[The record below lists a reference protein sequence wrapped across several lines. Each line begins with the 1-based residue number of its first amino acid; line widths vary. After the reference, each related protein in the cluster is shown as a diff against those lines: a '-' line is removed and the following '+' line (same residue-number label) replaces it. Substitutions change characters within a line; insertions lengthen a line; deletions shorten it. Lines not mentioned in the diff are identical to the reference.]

1 MENIKTI
8 TRPNQIILFVFGLLT
23 LFSVIFF
30 IEFKDVHTKIDSVLC
45 RGASNIKY
53 YMGEDFVNKKL
64 NKNTLTSEEALEK
77 FSFLHEKALLLG
89 LDYYYILMKDDNDIV
104 YAAVSE
110 TKEELQKVPNAGFW
124 FSLKESGDDSFDET
138 WEAFESSEPVYIE
151 SSDMWG
157 SYRSVYIPEV
167 SKDGIRYI
175 AGADITTSS
184 LNKQIFLKTMKTFI
198 IFLISMFFIVPVLF
212 LSKKNIKA
220 KKKLEKYITFMD
232 NRDRL
237 TTAYSRDYGLKLL
250 SDKIKEFHTEGKSFS
265 ICLVNIDNLRFINES
280 RGMDVGDCLLIIV
293 HRLLVRISRKTD
305 TIVRVEGNKF
315 MIILPGFLKKF
326 QGKKYDTIEKKIA
339 FFNKNNKKGY
349 FLRLNY
355 IICEY
360 YDGSMKDFFEESIQK
375 LKKLKKNGGMEDL
388 VLKDDISRG
397 IKNLEF
403 KTFFQPKVYFE
414 EEKVGFEALVR
425 WFHPEKG
432 VISPNIFIP
441 IAEESYLINKI
452 TEIVLNDSLD
462 AAEILKTNIS
472 INLSAISFENN
483 YFLSSLQKKIDD
495 SRNKNYI
502 TFELTERIA
511 VTNFEDTLDKIN
523 KFKKSGV
530 SFSID
535 DFGSGYSSLSYIE
548 KLPINELKIDKSFID
563 NINTSLV
570 NPIIIELITKIGRV
584 AGFKTVCEGV
594 ETQEQIEKL
603 ISLGSDSFQG
613 YYFGKPEPLL
623 MVVERYEKGEYHSK
637 LRQFL

>member
-1 MENIKTI
+1 
-8 TRPNQIILFVFGLLT
+8 
-23 LFSVIFF
+23 
-30 IEFKDVHTKIDSVLC
+30 
-45 RGASNIKY
+45 
-53 YMGEDFVNKKL
+53 
-64 NKNTLTSEEALEK
+64 
-77 FSFLHEKALLLG
+77 
-89 LDYYYILMKDDNDIV
+89 
-104 YAAVSE
+104 
-110 TKEELQKVPNAGFW
+110 
-124 FSLKESGDDSFDET
+124 
-138 WEAFESSEPVYIE
+138 
-151 SSDMWG
+151 
-157 SYRSVYIPEV
+157 
-167 SKDGIRYI
+167 
-175 AGADITTSS
+175 
-184 LNKQIFLKTMKTFI
+184 
-198 IFLISMFFIVPVLF
+198 
-212 LSKKNIKA
+212 
-220 KKKLEKYITFMD
+220 MD

-237 TTAYSRDYGLKLL
+237 TTAYNRDYGLKLL
-250 SDKIKEFHTEGKSFS
+250 SNKIKEFHTEGKSFS
-265 ICLVNIDNLRFINES
+265 IGLLNIDNLRFINES

-315 MIILPGFLKKF
+315 MIILPGFRKKY
-326 QGKKYDTIEKKIA
+326 QGKIYDAIEKKIV
-339 FFNKNNKKGY
+339 FFNQNNKKEY

-388 VLKDDISRG
+388 VLKDEISRG

-403 KTFFQPKVYFE
+403 KTFFQPKVYLE

-441 IAEESYLINKI
+441 LAEESYLINKI
-452 TEIVLNDSLD
+452 TEIVLNDSLN
-462 AAEILKTNIS
+462 AAEILKTDIS

-523 KFKKSGV
+523 NFKKSGV

-594 ETQEQIEKL
+594 ETEEQIEKL

-623 MVVERYEKGEYHSK
+623 RVVEKYEKGEYHSK
-637 LRQFL
+637 LRQFSYKNQPEK